1 MMHKEMHR
9 KEKTMSNVSLVS
21 ICRSFETALIGI
33 GEGVGAVCVGAA
45 NAVRW
50 LSEET
55 PEDCA
60 AVEMLKAVRRQERLH
75 TASGVIMPQCTHPLR
90 SISPGIPTPVSKSV
104 SHSTEKL
111 VIASSRTPVR
121 ANAESLQLTTASL
134 HLRDT
139 ESLVRSAEK
148 LGYKVTKPAVSKAD
162 DSRILLA
169 RATGERLALGRDTS
183 GSLVLQTAG
192 QQERIQALVRQHT
205 LDRATEHLESK
216 GMSLQTAKLP
226 NGEVQILAREQ
237 QASRRGGAAE
247 LKTQIRADGTV
258 LVDVDKVKGGRC
270 EGIVRDLAEAVGGEV
285 SKMKKKDSF
294 FQLPGE
300 PAKAKVRV

>member
-1 MMHKEMHR
+1 
-9 KEKTMSNVSLVS
+9 MSNVSLVS
-21 ICRSFETALIGI
+21 ICKSFETALISI
-33 GEGVGAVCVGAA
+33 GEGVEAVCVGTA
-45 NAVRW
+45 NAIKW
-50 LSEET
+50 LAEET
-55 PEDCA
+55 PEDRA
-60 AVEMLKAVRRQERLH
+60 AVEMLKEALRQERLRS
-75 TASGVIMPQCTHPLR
+75 ASSGIIIPHCTDPLHSVSSGIPSR
-90 SISPGIPTPVSKSV
+90 VSESIS
-104 SHSTEKL
+104 HSKL

-121 ANAESLQLTTASL
+121 SNAESLQLTTASL

-162 DSRILLA
+162 DSGILLA
-169 RATGERLALGRDTS
+169 RATGERLALGRDAS
-183 GSLVLQTAG
+183 GGLIVQTAG
-192 QQERIQALVRQHT
+192 QQERIQSLVRQHT
-205 LDRATEHLESK
+205 LDRATEHLKSR
-216 GMSLQTAKLP
+216 GMSLQTATLA

-237 QASRRGGAAE
+237 QTNRRGGAAE
-247 LKTQIRADGTV
+247 LKTQIRTDGAV

-270 EGIVRDLAEAVGGEV
+270 EVIVRDLAEAVGGEV

>member
-60 AVEMLKAVRRQERLH
+60 AVEMLKEVRRQERLH

-90 SISPGIPTPVSKSV
+90 SVSAGIPSRVSKSI
-104 SHSTEKL
+104 SHPKL

-121 ANAESLQLTTASL
+121 ANVESLKLTTASL

-148 LGYKVTKPAVSKAD
+148 LGYRVAKPAVSKAD

-192 QQERIQALVRQHT
+192 QQERIQSLMRQHT
-205 LDRATEHLESK
+205 LDRAVEHLKSR
-216 GMSLQTAKLP
+216 GMTLQTATLA

-237 QASRRGGAAE
+237 RANRRGGAAE

-270 EGIVRDLAEAVGGEV
+270 EGIVRDLADAVGGEV
-285 SKMKKKDSF
+285 SRMKKKDSF

-300 PAKAKVRV
+300 PAKTKVRI